1 MSSKRSATRD
11 QLLTLGLDAI
21 SIEGLSGV
29 TLGRLANA
37 AGMSKSGLF
46 AHFDSKEQLQLD
58 LLDAMAQVAAAHV
71 VKPALAA
78 PKGLPRLCA
87 LVENWLGWSTR
98 AGLRGGCPIA
108 AALFE
113 LDDLDGEV
121 RAKVVAMESQWRSQL
136 LALVNEAVECGELNS
151 DFDREQLVWELCGIY
166 LSHHA
171 SSRLV
176 RDAKAGKRARVAFE
190 ALLRRAGATL
200 PVKPRKTKSN
210 R

>member
-1 MSSKRSATRD
+1 MPSKRSATRD
-11 QLLTLGLDAI
+11 RLLTLGLDAI

-29 TLGRLANA
+29 TLGGLASA

-121 RAKVVAMESQWRSQL
+121 RAYA
-136 LALVNEAVECGELNS
+136 GELERAW
-151 DFDREQLVWELCGIY
+151 REMLVGPG
-166 LSHHA
+166 
-171 SSRLV
+171 RP
-176 RDAKAGKRARVAFE
+176 RVS
-190 ALLRRAGATL
+190 
-200 PVKPRKTKSN
+200 PRH
-210 R
+210 

>member
-1 MSSKRSATRD
+1 MIDKGNATRD
-11 QLLTLGLDAI
+11 RLLKLGLDAI
-21 SIEGLSGV
+21 SVEGLSGL
-29 TLGRLANA
+29 TLGSLASA

-46 AHFDSKEQLQLD
+46 AHFRSKEQLQLD
-58 LLDAMAQVAAAHV
+58 LLDAMAKVAATHV
-71 VKPALAA
+71 VAPAFAA
-78 PKGLPRLCA
+78 PRGLRRLCA
-87 LVENWLGWSTR
+87 MVENWLGWSTR
-98 AGLRGGCPIA
+98 AGLRGGCPVA

-136 LALVNEAVECGELNS
+136 LALTNEAIECGELNS
-151 DFDREQLVWELCGIY
+151 DFDPEQLVWELCGIY
-166 LSHHA
+166 LAHHT

-176 RDAKAGKRARVAFE
+176 RDTKAGKRARVAFE

-200 PVKPRKTKSN
+200 PVKPSKTKIN